1 MSDIDPEK
9 LKVAELRD
17 ELKARGLDT
26 KGNKAALVARLK
38 EALESAVEEVEQV
51 EGEEEDETGEPEESE
66 APEEAEQDYEV
77 QEAQDEEEE
86 EEETAQLEEP
96 QQEEESVQAEE
107 ASEEKAEEMQEETGQ
122 ETNGDA
128 EEEPPVEL
136 GDEFRTIDE
145 ATDDTEDGN
154 TDRKRKRSRS
164 RSRDRHR
171 RSRSRERHRRSHSRE
186 RRHERRPSPPPRKV
200 EMDDTA
206 WENLTTFV
214 LDRYDSDLNL
224 RFDDNGIKAH
234 PLTVDGFAFMW
245 SGVRA
250 MYGVTSGKVAYE
262 VKALENLNV
271 EHLSKDEPNPHV
283 LRVGWSV
290 NSTSLNLGEEELSY
304 GYGGTAK
311 ASTECNFVDYGQTFG
326 PGDVITA
333 YLDMES
339 DPVVISYAKNGEDL
353 GTCFTV
359 EKEKLGEQ
367 ALFPHIMTKNTEFEC
382 NFGAREGPYFPL
394 TDEFKFLEEIPEEER
409 VRGHTPPATKEEC
422 E

>member
-38 EALESAVEEVEQV
+38 EALESNVD
-51 EGEEEDETGEPEESE
+51 EEEDVEQ
-66 APEEAEQDYEV
+66 AEAEEQEDYEV
-77 QEAQDEEEE
+77 QEVQDEEEE
-86 EEETAQLEEP
+86 EEEETSQLEEDVHMLDEASIEAVEKEEEP
-96 QQEEESVQAEE
+96 QQDVPEEESPDAEE
-107 ASEEKAEEMQEETGQ
+107 TNETNEKGEVPQEESNQ
-122 ETNGDA
+122 EANGDVD
-128 EEEPPVEL
+128 EEPPVEL
-136 GDEFRTIDE
+136 GDEFKTIDE
-145 ATDDTEDGN
+145 ATDDTEEGN
-154 TDRKRKRSRS
+154 TDRKRKRS

-186 RRHERRPSPPPRKV
+186 RRHRHPSPPPRKV

-206 WENLTTFV
+206 WESQTTFV
-214 LDRYDSDLNL
+214 LDRYEADLNL

-250 MYGVTSGKVAYE
+250 MFGVTSGKVAYE
-262 VKALENLNV
+262 VKVLENLNV

-290 NSTSLNLGEEELSY
+290 NSTSLNLGEEALSF
-304 GYGGTAK
+304 GYGGTGK

-339 DPVVISYAKNGEDL
+339 DPVVMSFAKNGEDL
-353 GTCFTV
+353 GTCFSV
-359 EKEKLGEQ
+359 EKDKLGEQ

-382 NFGAREGPYFPL
+382 NFGARVYF
-394 TDEFKFLEEIPEEER
+394 FLDFDLIHEKKRSKLLSIII
-409 VRGHTPPATKEEC
+409 
-422 E
+422 